1 MIKKIIKIFPFI
13 GVILFIYILVDIG
26 VEKIANTFLLMP
38 PIYFVL
44 ALSLL
49 IPRFILHSY
58 KWQYLCSKQ
67 KMAFP
72 LLYLLKIFLIST
84 FYAIITPAGIGLYSR
99 AYFLKEKSKA
109 SWEKCISNSLIDTN
123 LGFIIG
129 VFLALIGSF
138 ILFDNFPG
146 IFFILLSF
154 FIFVF
159 TAFIVLMK
167 KERGDRFFRIFL
179 RPFIPNRF
187 REKIDKSVESLYEDL
202 PRFRDLP
209 IPILIETLTWIIAGS
224 QVYILAQAFSID
236 IPYVTFVLI
245 AIIST
250 IAATLPISI
259 GGLGVREG
267 TLVLLLS
274 AYGVQPETAFAISL
288 GGFIVKTLVPGIIGG
303 SLSLTNKN

>member
-1 MIKKIIKIFPFI
+1 
-13 GVILFIYILVDIG
+13 
-26 VEKIANTFLLMP
+26 
-38 PIYFVL
+38 
-44 ALSLL
+44 
-49 IPRFILHSY
+49 
-58 KWQYLCSKQ
+58 
-67 KMAFP
+67 
-72 LLYLLKIFLIST
+72 
-84 FYAIITPAGIGLYSR
+84 
-99 AYFLKEKSKA
+99 
-109 SWEKCISNSLIDTN
+109 
-123 LGFIIG
+123 
-129 VFLALIGSF
+129 
-138 ILFDNFPG
+138 
-146 IFFILLSF
+146 
-154 FIFVF
+154 
-159 TAFIVLMK
+159 MK